1 MSNHCGPT
9 ARRMRA
15 LAAIGAGAVVLAACG
30 TTTGAGDSPAVRP
43 VSATQDTA
51 PALSV
56 PPADGVLDYQL
67 GGAYP
72 PPEGVTVVARDS
84 TAEPAPGLHN
94 ICYVN
99 GFQSQPGDREL
110 WLDERR
116 DLVLSGPDG
125 EPVSDPG
132 WPDELILDTSTEQ
145 HRTRLAEIIGESVE
159 GCAAR
164 GFDSVELDNLDSYS
178 RSGDLLTEDDNL
190 AMAKLLADVAHGSGL
205 AVAQKNSAELG
216 ARGKDEAGFDFV
228 VTESCH
234 RWEECGDYAAVY
246 GAGVLDVE
254 YADDLRGT
262 FPEVCADPQTPATT
276 TLRDHDLVG
285 PDDPAHVFDHC

>member
-1 MSNHCGPT
+1 MRNSCGPT
-9 ARRMRA
+9 ARRLRA
-15 LAAIGAGAVVLAACG
+15 LAVIGAGTVVLASCG
-30 TTTGAGDSPAVRP
+30 TAAGTQESPAVRP
-43 VSATQDTA
+43 ASSVTGTA
-51 PALSV
+51 AAPEL
-56 PPADGVLDYQL
+56 PPAGGVLDYQL
-67 GGAYP
+67 GGAYA
-72 PPEGVTVVARDS
+72 PPEGVAVVARDS
-84 TAEPAPGLHN
+84 TAQPEPGLHN

-110 WLDERR
+110 WLSERR

-159 GCAAR
+159 GCAAG

-178 RSGDLLTEDDNL
+178 RSGGLLAEDDNL
-190 AMAKLLADVAHGSGL
+190 AMAKLLADTAHGAGL
-205 AVAQKNSAELG
+205 AVAQKNAAELA
-216 ARGKDEAGFDFV
+216 ARGKDEAGFDFA

-234 RWEECGDYAAVY
+234 RYEECADYAEVY
-246 GAGVLDVE
+246 GGNVLDIE

-262 FPEVCADPQTPATT
+262 FPEVCADPATPATT
-276 TLRDHDLVG
+276 TLRDHDLVA
-285 PDDPAHVFDHC
+285 PDDSAYVFDHC